1 MVIKKT
7 VIEDNRTAVG
17 NAAPAKKLGR
27 PKKPDNQ
34 KYQHT
39 TKNSPEESANTK
51 KLHEVGANAGLGSIP
66 VPMGRPTKYTP
77 DMCQQVIE
85 LGAQGKTL
93 KGIAARLGIT
103 HETLNDWRK
112 TNKDF
117 SLAIKTALALSQ
129 EWWEELGQLGAAGQI
144 EGFNAT
150 SFIFNMKNRF
160 REDYTE
166 IRENRITGADGG
178 PVQVENRQV
187 IDMRSLNP
195 EAREAMIAALEAAV
209 ESDDDATVDTG
220 D

>member
-1 MVIKKT
+1 
-7 VIEDNRTAVG
+7 
-17 NAAPAKKLGR
+17 
-27 PKKPDNQ
+27 
-34 KYQHT
+34 
-39 TKNSPEESANTK
+39 
-51 KLHEVGANAGLGSIP
+51 
-66 VPMGRPTKYTP
+66 
-77 DMCQQVIE
+77 MCQQVIE

-93 KGIAARLGIT
+93 KGIAAKLGIT
-103 HETLNDWRK
+103 SETLNDWRK
-112 TNKDF
+112 NNKEF
-117 SLAIKTALALSQ
+117 SLAVKAALALSQ

-187 IDMRSLNP
+187 IDMRALNP